1 MIVIPLFDCRGNPSK
16 YSLIDKVIDGMR
28 VEVRSVLV
36 FLKDP
41 HFHAQLEMTDILLES
56 TSWEW
61 KLVPLNKA
69 RCVCLL
75 S

>member
-1 MIVIPLFDCRGNPSK
+1 MTRGNPSK

-28 VEVRSVLV
+28 IEVRSVLV

-41 HFHAQLEMTDILLES
+41 AFHAQLEMTDILLES

-69 RCVCLL
+69 RCVR
-75 S
+75 

>member
-1 MIVIPLFDCRGNPSK
+1 MSSFFRGNPSK

-41 HFHAQLEMTDILLES
+41 SFHAQLEMTDILLES

-61 KLVPLNKA
+61 KLVPLNKS
-69 RCVCLL
+69 R
-75 S
+75 